1 MIAVRHRAA
10 ALLSGVL
17 AFAAATLALPSPA
30 QAAVA
35 GFKVTITQLPDE
47 FEAGANART
56 VQVVA
61 STDNAGRCRKVR
73 WSMVLKVDGV
83 DLDQVKVT
91 RVEDNADFPLQ
102 VRADGD
108 TARLTDVRF
117 DPGSLCRGKTVTA
130 VYQVAFD
137 DDAAGK
143 VTFQAQVFDAATR
156 LLEEAS
162 ASSRVVGERAE
173 PSPSPSASPSPSEE
187 AEPPAPEESAVAGDE
202 PEGAAAPPA
211 GTVGDDLS
219 ANPVSSEGGVPSLL
233 GPGLIIGALLVFAG
247 MGLLLRIRLRNRAPK
262 HQQMPTGFYPTH

>member
-1 MIAVRHRAA
+1 MRHRAA

-83 DLDQVKVT
+83 DLDQVKVS
-91 RVEDNADFPLQ
+91 RVEADGDFPLEVQ
-102 VRADGD
+102 ADGD

-130 VYQVAFD
+130 NYRVAFD
-137 DDAAGK
+137 DDADGE
-143 VTFQAQVFDAATR
+143 VTFQAQAFDASTR
-156 LLEEAS
+156 LLEQAS
-162 ASSRVVGERAE
+162 ATSRVIGERAE
-173 PSPSPSASPSPSEE
+173 ESPSPSPSPSPSE
-187 AEPPAPEESAVAGDE
+187 ASPAPEESQSAGEESEEAAV
-202 PEGAAAPPA
+202 PPA
-211 GTVGDDLS
+211 GPAGDDLA
-219 ANPVSSEGGVPSLL
+219 ANPASSEGGVPSLL

-247 MGLLLRIRLRNRAPK
+247 VGLLLRIRLRNRAPK